1 MLFDSILLNISKFR
15 EQNVKQFIQDHQT
28 TWIKNIST
36 MSVLKIDSLHK
47 HYGKIKAVNGLNL
60 EVEAGQIFG
69 LLGPNGSGKTT
80 TLGII
85 LGILS
90 QDSGTFSWFD
100 GKYGDNPRKRIGAI
114 LETPNFYPYLN
125 AVQNLKIVQ
134 RLKRSFDDDLEAILD
149 KVNLLERKESK
160 FRTYSLGMKQRLAI
174 GATLIGKPD
183 VVIFDEP
190 TNGLD
195 PQGIAEVRT
204 TLLDIASSGK
214 TVVLASHILDEVEKI
229 CSHVAIIKKG
239 NMLATGS
246 VGSILSSDTTVEIG
260 ATDLNKLKNVLSGLN
275 FVNAVKDINGLLECT
290 IVDED
295 KYELIITT
303 CIDKGIIPTHLVKRK
318 RRLEEEFL
326 EITKE
331 TV

>member
-1 MLFDSILLNISKFR
+1 
-15 EQNVKQFIQDHQT
+15 
-28 TWIKNIST
+28 
-36 MSVLKIDSLHK
+36 MSVLKIDNLHK

-90 QDSGTFSWFD
+90 QDSGSFSWFD
-100 GKYGDNPRKRIGAI
+100 NKYGDNPRKKIGAI

-125 AVQNLKIVQ
+125 ATENLKIVQ
-134 RLKRSFDDDLEAILD
+134 RIKKSSDDDLEAILD

-174 GATLIGKPD
+174 GATLIGQPD

-239 NMLATGS
+239 NMLASGS
-246 VGSILSSDTTVEIG
+246 VGSILSSDTTIEIG
-260 ATDLNKLKNVLSGLN
+260 SADLEKLKNLLN
-275 FVNAVKDINGLLECT
+275 NISFIKSIVDQDQILECS
-290 IVDED
+290 IEDET
-295 KYELIITT
+295 KFEEIIKI
-303 CIDKGIIPTHLVKRK
+303 CIDKGIVPTHLIKR
-318 RRLEEEFL
+318 RQRLEEEFL

-331 TV
+331 N

>member
-1 MLFDSILLNISKFR
+1 
-15 EQNVKQFIQDHQT
+15 
-28 TWIKNIST
+28 
-36 MSVLKIDSLHK
+36 MSVLKIDNLSK
-47 HYGKIKAVNGLNL
+47 QYGKIKALNGLNL

-90 QDSGTFSWFD
+90 QDSGSFSWFD
-100 GKYGDNPRKRIGAI
+100 NQYGDNPRKRIGAL
-114 LETPNFYPYLN
+114 LETPNFYPYLD

-134 RLKRSFDDDLEAILD
+134 RIKKSFDDDLDAILE
-149 KVNLLERKESK
+149 KVNLLERKDSK

-174 GATLIGKPD
+174 GATLIGQPD
-183 VVIFDEP
+183 VLIFDEP

-204 TLLDIASSGK
+204 TLQDIASSGK

-229 CSHVAIIKKG
+229 CSHVSIIKKG
-239 NMLATGS
+239 NLLATGS
-246 VGSILSSDTTVEIG
+246 VGSILTSDTTIEIG
-260 ATDLNKLKNVLSGLN
+260 SSDLERLRSVLSEIN
-275 FVNAVKDINGLLECT
+275 IINDIKDIGGLLECT
-290 IVDED
+290 IVDEE
-295 KYELIITT
+295 KYESIVKT
-303 CIDKGIIPTHLVKRK
+303 CLEKGIVPTHLVKRK

-331 TV
+331 ID